1 MKLGASVV
9 KDLIAWNLLQKARN
23 CKFSLTSFPGAKVD
37 FILNRLSGKT
47 LIILSF
53 ILELMML
60 PKWSRPKP
68 QLTQ

>member
-9 KDLIAWNLLQKARN
+9 KDLNAWNLLQKARN

-47 LIILSF
+47 
-53 ILELMML
+53 
-60 PKWSRPKP
+60 
-68 QLTQ
+68 